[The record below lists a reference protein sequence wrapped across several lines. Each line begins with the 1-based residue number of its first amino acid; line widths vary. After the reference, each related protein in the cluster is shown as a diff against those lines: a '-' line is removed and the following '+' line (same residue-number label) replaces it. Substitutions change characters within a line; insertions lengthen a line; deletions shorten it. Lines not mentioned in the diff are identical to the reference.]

1 MTRSALAAVLAALA
15 LEACGGSASLQREV
29 DAWLAEYGRTYQQ
42 LAYAAQQADWQSQ
55 TRIVEGDTTN
65 AARTRA
71 AKEALAKFVGSVENI
86 EKIRGYLQRADR
98 LTPLAS
104 AQLRMMLF
112 YAGDSPGL
120 VPDLVKQRIAAET
133 EQTERLY
140 GFSYSLK
147 GKPVTPNDIDAA
159 LRESRSLAE
168 RRAVWEASKQVGPAL
183 KPGILKL
190 RDLRNGVVQ
199 ALGYEDYFAYQVS
212 AYGMTPQEMLA
223 LMDTLNRQ
231 LRPLYRELHTWARY
245 ELARRYRAPVP
256 DLIPAHW
263 LPNRWGQD
271 WSDLVSV
278 QGLDVDAALKPHDA
292 EWVVKQ
298 GEAFYASLGF
308 PPLPAGFW
316 EKSSLYPVPPDAGY
330 KKNTHATA
338 WHLDL
343 DQDVRS
349 LMSVEPNRD
358 WWETVHHELGHIYY
372 FLSYSRPEVPFVL
385 RAGANPAYHE
395 GMGTMIGLA
404 SLQRR
409 ALVAR
414 GLIAEG
420 AAVDSMQK
428 LLQEALNYVVFI
440 PWAAGTMPRWE
451 HAFYAGRLPA
461 DSLNARWWEIVGRY
475 QGIVPP
481 APRGE
486 EFADP
491 LTKTHINDNP
501 GFYYSYAVA
510 QALLFQLHDHIAR
523 EILRQDPHD
532 TDYYGHTEVGDFLR
546 SIMAP
551 GASRPWREVLRE
563 STGRTLDAQA
573 IVDYFQPLY
582 VWLQEQNRG
591 RKATLPELA
600 SEKVRSEE

>member
-1 MTRSALAAVLAALA
+1 MTRYQLPAILSVLALAA
-15 LEACGGSASLQREV
+15 CGGNAGFQKEV
-29 DAWLAEYGRTYQQ
+29 DTYLADYGKTYQR
-42 LAYAAQQADWQSQ
+42 LTYAAQQADWQSQ
-55 TRIVEGDTTN
+55 THIVEGDSTN
-65 AARTRA
+65 AVRTKA
-71 AKEALAKFVGSVENI
+71 AKEELAKFVGSVENI
-86 EKIRGYLQRADR
+86 EKIRGYLKQASR
-98 LTPLAS
+98 LTPLETAE
-104 AQLRMMLF
+104 LDMMLF

-133 EQTERLY
+133 EQTEKLY
-140 GFSYSLK
+140 GFNFTLK

-159 LRESRSLAE
+159 LRQSRNLAE
-168 RRAVWEASKQVGPAL
+168 RQAVWETSKQVGPAL

-199 ALGYEDYFAYQVS
+199 ALGYHDYFDYQVS
-212 AYGMTPQEMLA
+212 AYGMKPEEMLA
-223 LMDTLNRQ
+223 LMDTLNLQ

-245 ELARRYRAPVP
+245 ELARRYHAPVP

-263 LPNRWGQD
+263 LPNRWAQD

-298 GEAFYASLGF
+298 GEAFYVSLGF
-308 PPLPAGFW
+308 PALPASFW
-316 EKSSLYPVPPDAGY
+316 QNSSLYPVAPDAGY

-349 LMSVEPNRD
+349 LMSVEPNRE
-358 WWETVHHELGHIYY
+358 WWETAHHELGHIYY
-372 FLSYSRPEVPFVL
+372 FLAYSRPEVPYVL
-385 RAGANPAYHE
+385 RTGANPAYHE

-409 ALVAR
+409 ALADR
-414 GLIAEG
+414 GLIPAT
-420 AAVDSMQK
+420 AKVDTMQK

-451 HAFYAGRLPA
+451 HAFYADKLPA
-461 DSLNARWWEIVGRY
+461 DSLNAKWWEIASRY

-481 APRGE
+481 TARGE
-486 EFADP
+486 EYADP

-501 GFYYSYAVA
+501 AFYYSYAVA

-523 EILRQDPHD
+523 DILKQDPHD
-532 TDYYGHTEVGDFLR
+532 TDYFGHKEVGDFLR
-546 SIMAP
+546 SIMTP
-551 GASRPWREVLRE
+551 GASRPWREVLQQ
-563 STGRTLDAQA
+563 STGRTLDAKA

-582 VWLQEQNRG
+582 TWLQEQNKG
-591 RKATLPELA
+591 RKATLPEL
-600 SEKVRSEE
+600 